1 MASFIGAID
10 AAVDRAE
17 LDRADRALRDREFAA
32 VLRDR
37 ELAAMRAADLES
49 YVAQRSFLFNM
60 MEPWH
65 EAISYSRMYTLRH
78 NALIDSHDSMTTVLR
93 HLQRGQ
99 VEEAMAEAR
108 EVVGD
113 VATADEGSE
122 EAESESAEDDMEV
135 EIDDTLPAGVA
146 ARLPEPVREA
156 LVSVLTEPA
165 APAATNAPQAF
176 TGRSYRLD

>member
-1 MASFIGAID
+1 MASSVRAID

-60 MEPWH
+60 MEPGH
-65 EAISYSRMYTLRH
+65 PAISYSRMYTLRH

-99 VEEAMAEAR
+99 HEEAMAEAR
-108 EVVGD
+108 EVVGS
-113 VATADEGSE
+113 VATEDSE
-122 EAESESAEDDMEV
+122 EESAEDDMAV